1 MTFLEWEIYSQWELE
16 EAVQTVQLLQ
26 RTAKGILPQPQLDAL
41 QVVIDIVEHVIER
54 GHLDEETN
62 KWKVE

>member
-16 EAVQTVQLLQ
+16 DAVETVERLLK
-26 RTAKGILPQPQLDAL
+26 AADSILPPEQLRAL
-41 QVVIDIVEHVIER
+41 RVLVSLAEHVADR
-54 GHLDEETN
+54 GSLDEETN

>member
-16 EAVQTVQLLQ
+16 DAVETAKSLLQ
-26 RTAKGILPQPQLDAL
+26 TANGLLPEKELDAL
-41 QVVIDIVEHVIER
+41 RLIVSVAEHVAER
-54 GHLDEETN
+54 GSLDEETN

>member
-16 EAVQTVQLLQ
+16 DAVETAKSLLQ
-26 RTAKGILPQPQLDAL
+26 TASGLLPEKELGAL
-41 QVVIDIVEHVIER
+41 RLIVSVAEHVAER
-54 GHLDEETN
+54 GSLDEETN

>member
-16 EAVQTVQLLQ
+16 DAVETAKSLLQ
-26 RTAKGILPQPQLDAL
+26 TANGLLPEKELGAL
-41 QVVIDIVEHVIER
+41 RLIVSVAEHVADR
-54 GHLDEETN
+54 GSLDEETN